1 MGIIN
6 KWRILFEYFLC
17 IKSGFPVGAGR
28 NTNNIV
34 WKYEPHVYY
43 ITIILS
49 YFQFFLKHWIWDGIQ
64 LFEYNNKVL
73 NDLQMCCLLKL
84 RKMWMCDKTVGGY

>member
-1 MGIIN
+1 MGILPGEKENLIIIKLYIGIN

-34 WKYEPHVYY
+34 RKYEPHVYY

-49 YFQFFLKHWIWDGIQ
+49 YFQFFLKH
-64 LFEYNNKVL
+64 
-73 NDLQMCCLLKL
+73 
-84 RKMWMCDKTVGGY
+84 